1 MVAKWP
7 HLLHLPSPNGRLVA
21 LIATVRAGPVWPTL
35 RSDCRRRATVHRSAH
50 RVADDD
56 REESQSCFSNIPIR
70 QNSVHLTG
78 ARSLHDND
86 GVQWLTLLLLR
97 VAVIP

>member
-1 MVAKWP
+1 MRTTETTISGSCNTHEDLGEELDAVVRRFP
-7 HLLHLPSPNGRLVA
+7 HEH
-21 LIATVRAGPVWPTL
+21 
-35 RSDCRRRATVHRSAH
+35 
-50 RVADDD
+50 ADDD

-70 QNSVHLTG
+70 QNSVQLTG

-86 GVQWLTLLLLR
+86 GVQWLTLLLR

>member
-1 MVAKWP
+1 MAAKWP
-7 HLLHLPSPNGRLVA
+7 HLLQLPLPIGRLVA
-21 LIATVRAGPVWPTL
+21 LTATVRAGHVWPAL

-50 RVADDD
+50 QVAVDD
-56 REESQSCFSNIPIR
+56 RKESESCFSNIPIR
-70 QNSVHLTG
+70 QNSVQLTG

-86 GVQWLTLLLLR
+86 GVQWLTLLLR